1 MCLIFM
7 LSGAFSS
14 LCKEIGCVETVANL
28 GIKYI
33 NPNWIV
39 SGIFFVTCFLSFS
52 AGTSVGSIVAIAPI
66 AFNIA
71 VKSGINPNLIAAS
84 VMCGAMFGDN
94 LSLISD
100 TTIVSSRTQGS
111 SILDVFISSSFYA
124 FPSAMLTF
132 FSFSFFL
139 KICPMPQTFYTKV
152 Q

>member
-1 MCLIFM
+1 MFLVYFC
-7 LSGAFSS
+7 
-14 LCKEIGCVETVANL
+14 NL
-28 GIKYI
+28 L
-33 NPNWIV
+33 
-39 SGIFFVTCFLSFS
+39 LSFS

-132 FSFSFFL
+132 FLFLSF
-139 KICPMPQTFYTKV
+139 
-152 Q
+152 